1 MSVKVHIRPI
11 LYKHCDNLVIAEV
24 DGDTVGQCLNHLV
37 RQFTG
42 IEKEL
47 FGKDG
52 KLLSYVSIFVNGESV
67 YPEDLARPVKD
78 GDEIHVVPMVQGG

>member
-11 LYKHCDNLVIAEV
+11 LYKHSDNLVIAEV

-37 RQFTG
+37 KQFPG

-52 KLLSYVSIFVNGESV
+52 KLLSYVNIFVNGESV
-67 YPEDLARPVKD
+67 YPDDLAKSAKD
-78 GDEIHVVPMVQGG
+78 GDEIYIVPMVQGG